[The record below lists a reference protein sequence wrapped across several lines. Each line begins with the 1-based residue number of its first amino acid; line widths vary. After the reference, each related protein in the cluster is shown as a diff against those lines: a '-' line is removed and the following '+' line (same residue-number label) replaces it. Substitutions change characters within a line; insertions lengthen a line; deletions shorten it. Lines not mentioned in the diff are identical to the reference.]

1 MKHLK
6 LEPIFRCIKC
16 HQYPEVEI
24 NAISEEFADP
34 PGTKIV
40 YYHVGLKCPCG
51 CVATAV
57 DTNRKWAIND
67 AYLDW
72 GISNLP

>member
-6 LEPIFRCIKC
+6 VEPILRCIKC
-16 HQYPEVEI
+16 HKYPEVEI

-34 PGTKIV
+34 AGTKIV

-51 CVATAV
+51 RKASGV
-57 DTNRKWAIND
+57 DHHKKWAVTE
-67 AYLDW
+67 AFVDW
-72 GISNLP
+72 TVSNLP